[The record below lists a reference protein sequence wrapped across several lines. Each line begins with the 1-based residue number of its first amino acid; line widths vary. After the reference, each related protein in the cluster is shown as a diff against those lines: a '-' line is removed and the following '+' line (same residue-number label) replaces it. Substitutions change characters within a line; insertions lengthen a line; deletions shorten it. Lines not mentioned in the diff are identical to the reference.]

1 MDTEV
6 IKRRFTVDEYHRMD
20 ETGIF
25 GPEDRLELIDG
36 EILEM
41 SPIGQRH
48 ASRVARATALFVR
61 TLGDRAVVNPQ
72 NPLQLSDWTE
82 PQPDIVILKPRPD
95 FYEHLRPTPGDAL
108 LVMEVSDTTLRF
120 DLKIKLKY
128 FAAASIPEVW
138 IQDVKRGFAPCVSE
152 TRRGQICGL
161 HTVEPRQCRISACI
175 SGSTIYNGRSVR
187 PSMTGVAAV

>member
-6 IKRRFTVDEYHRMD
+6 IKKRFTVDEYHRMG

-48 ASRVARATALFVR
+48 ASRVARATTLFVR
-61 TLGDRAVVNPQ
+61 TLGDKAVVNPQ

-95 FYEHLRPTPGDAL
+95 FYEHLRPTPGDVL

-120 DLKIKLKY
+120 DLKIKLTY

-138 IQDVKRGFAPCVSE
+138 IQDVNEDLLHVFREPQGDRYSVSRQLKRGSSISLLAFPGVHFS
-152 TRRGQICGL
+152 TGDLFGQ
-161 HTVEPRQCRISACI
+161 A
-175 SGSTIYNGRSVR
+175 
-187 PSMTGVAAV
+187 

>member
-1 MDTEV
+1 MDTDL
-6 IKRRFTVDEYHRMD
+6 IKKRFTVDEYHRMG

-48 ASRVARATALFVR
+48 ASRVARATTLFVR
-61 TLGDRAVVNPQ
+61 MLGDRAVVNPQ

-95 FYEHLRPTPGDAL
+95 FYEYLRPTPGDVL
-108 LVMEVSDTTLRF
+108 LVMEVSDSTLRF

-138 IQDVKRGFAPCVSE
+138 IQDVNEDVLHIFREPEGGKYSVSMQLTRGNAISPVGFPEVQFS
-152 TRRGQICGL
+152 TDDLFGQ
-161 HTVEPRQCRISACI
+161 A
-175 SGSTIYNGRSVR
+175 
-187 PSMTGVAAV
+187 

>member
-1 MDTEV
+1 MDTDV
-6 IKRRFTVDEYHRMD
+6 IKKRFTVDEYHRMG

-48 ASRVARATALFVR
+48 ASRVARANALFVR
-61 TLGDRAVVNPQ
+61 TFGDQAVVNPQ

-95 FYEHLRPTPGDAL
+95 FYEHQRPMPADVL
-108 LVMEVSDTTLRF
+108 FVMEVSDTTLRF
-120 DLKIKLKY
+120 DLKIKLTY

-138 IQDVKRGFAPCVSE
+138 IQDVNVDLLHVFREPQGSKYSVSMQLNRGNSESPLAFPEVQFA
-152 TRRGQICGL
+152 TDDLFGQ
-161 HTVEPRQCRISACI
+161 A
-175 SGSTIYNGRSVR
+175 
-187 PSMTGVAAV
+187 

>member
-6 IKRRFTVDEYHRMD
+6 IKKRFTVDEYHRMG

-61 TLGDRAVVNPQ
+61 TFGDRAVVNPQ

-82 PQPDIVILKPRPD
+82 PQPDIVILKPRTD
-95 FYEHLRPTPGDAL
+95 FYEHLRPTPGDVL

-120 DLKIKLKY
+120 DLKIKLTY
-128 FAAASIPEVW
+128 FAAAAIPEVW
-138 IQDVKRGFAPCVSE
+138 IQDVNEDLLHVFREPERGNYSVSMQL
-152 TRRGQICGL
+152 TRGSAVSPVTFPEMRFSMDDLFGQ
-161 HTVEPRQCRISACI
+161 P
-175 SGSTIYNGRSVR
+175 
-187 PSMTGVAAV
+187 